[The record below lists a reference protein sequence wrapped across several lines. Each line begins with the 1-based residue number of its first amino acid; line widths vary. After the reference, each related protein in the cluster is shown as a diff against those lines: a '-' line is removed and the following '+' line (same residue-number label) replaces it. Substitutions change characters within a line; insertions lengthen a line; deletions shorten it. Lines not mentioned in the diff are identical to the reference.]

1 MSNPL
6 PKIDWDQRDYL
17 TDIEAVITSSDTL
30 VGKVTSIYNFV
41 VTHEDKQSFDDKHI
55 VTYIKW
61 LMMQPHEYRKF
72 LQVDDPDTFSVRKIQ
87 LIKHIRTAFNVG
99 LREAKD
105 AVEKVVPPGTPL

>member
-1 MSNPL
+1 MSL
-6 PKIDWDQRDYL
+6 PKIDWNQHDQLLHIESVLNNSSL
-17 TDIEAVITSSDTL
+17 TLIE
-30 VGKVTSIYNFV
+30 KV
-41 VTHEDKQSFDDKHI
+41 VTLYNLMVTFEAKATFDDKHI

-105 AVEKVVPPGTPL
+105 AVEKVIG